1 MLVSKYITFSHV
13 CTVIDDVTPCKEQ
26 KSTTRDKAE
35 WCDCCFLHTATSSVI
50 YYSIHT
56 RKNVYLFYTIKIH
69 IVWLQDFGGHEKR
82 KTSLLTWIWR
92 HLCVCPKK
100 IMVNNQWKCTQKSRY
115 CITLYRHMVAVI
127 KKIYILTSVRVSA
140 IRTSRN
146 CFNDAHETMAPSQAW
161 QWDRN
166 AIYCDF
172 S

>member
-1 MLVSKYITFSHV
+1 MTSHRVKNKKVRHETKSSGVTVVFYTLRRLLWSITV
-13 CTVIDDVTPCKEQ
+13 Y
-26 KSTTRDKAE
+26 TRE
-35 WCDCCFLHTATSSVI
+35 
-50 YYSIHT
+50 
-56 RKNVYLFYTIKIH
+56 NVYLFYTLKIH
-69 IVWLQDFGGHEKR
+69 IVWLKDFGGMKKEKQTR
-82 KTSLLTWIWR
+82 WRDLSWIWR